1 MSKYVVDSNF
11 FIQAHRA
18 LYPLDIALGFWD
30 KVKRFAD
37 SGVIESID
45 KVKNE
50 IYKNEDNI
58 KVWCVNHLPSDFF
71 KSTETLI
78 NEYTQLAQWAVD
90 PRHQFKQTAIDEF
103 LDADEADAWLIAYAM
118 KNNLTVITYEVS
130 APGSKKK
137 IKIPDVCINFG
148 VRYINT
154 IEMFRELNETF

>member
-1 MSKYVVDSNF
+1 MTKYVVDSNF

-18 LYPLDIALGFWD
+18 LYPLDVALGFWD
-30 KVKRFAD
+30 KVKQLAD
-37 SGVIESID
+37 SEVIESID

-50 IYKNEDNI
+50 IYKNEDDI
-58 KVWCVNHLPSDFF
+58 KAWCVNNLPTDFF
-71 KSTETLI
+71 KGTETLI
-78 NEYTQLAQWAVD
+78 NEYTQLAQWAVE

-137 IKIPDVCINFG
+137 IKIPDVCINFD